1 MDVSEAASAAATKME
16 SKSRRLDPIADA
28 LVPDLFAYCLLELCN
43 DGQSTQIT
51 VVTSRKTHKQ
61 TEADRDAR
69 APIARLGKEQH
80 ASIPQ
85 PPNDSTVIGYRSR
98 YAGAVRLLA
107 WPSVRYWTRW
117 RAREHSPVSLGLR

>member
-16 SKSRRLDPIADA
+16 SESRRVDPIADA
-28 LVPDLFAYCLLELCN
+28 LVPDLFAYFLLELCN

-69 APIARLGKEQH
+69 APIARLAKEQH

-85 PPNDSTVIGYRSR
+85 PPNDSTVDV
-98 YAGAVRLLA
+98 AQFLKF
-107 WPSVRYWTRW
+107 
-117 RAREHSPVSLGLR
+117 